1 MHNYQWCF
9 YFRMFRQEVDAAS
22 ISSVAD
28 EALNTSQQAL
38 RLVDTVLDMPSDT
51 ETTING
57 IQQE

>member
-1 MHNYQWCF
+1 MVFLFCAV
-9 YFRMFRQEVDAAS
+9 RQEVDAAS
-22 ISSVAD
+22 ISGVAD